1 MFNTFAA
8 LWFRQVI
15 GIIVQLVLIIASNL
29 NFLIQIILQLIST
42 NSKTFWVFCC
52 WILAP
57 YLDSQPTRSS
67 PMGPWQRS
75 QSRTGGCTGLTSGT
89 IYFGIGQYQCT
100 VSGLPLFYIYMCVC
114 VCIIINITVYYKT
127 LPQFRTNYSWF

>member
-75 QSRTGGCTGLTSGT
+75 QSRTGGCTGLTSGM
-89 IYFGIGQYQCT
+89 IYFDTDQYRCT
-100 VSGLPLFYIYMCVC
+100 VSDLPLFFIF
-114 VCIIINITVYYKT
+114 IIINIKVYYKT